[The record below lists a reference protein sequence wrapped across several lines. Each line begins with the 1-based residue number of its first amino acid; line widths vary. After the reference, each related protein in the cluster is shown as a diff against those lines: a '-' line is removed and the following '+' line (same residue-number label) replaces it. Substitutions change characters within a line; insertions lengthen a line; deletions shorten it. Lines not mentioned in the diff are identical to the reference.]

1 MMSIVMKGAEKFQKK
16 IDDTQKEV
24 SKQTWLALVDGAL
37 AIHQTA
43 VDSIKTVKGTRTVK
57 KPNGKIHTLSD
68 PGDPPN
74 TDTGALIKSI
84 AVKYYKSEGRIEVGS
99 FGVGYAMELEFG
111 SYARNLQARPWL
123 RPAFLLN
130 KKNLDEALRL
140 AAKGEYR

>member
-1 MMSIVMKGAEKFQKK
+1 MMSIEMKGAMQFSKIIEETKK
-16 IDDTQKEV
+16 EYSEQI
-24 SKQTWLALVDGAL
+24 WLPLVDGAL

-43 VDSIKTVKGTRTVK
+43 VDNSKTVKGTRTVE
-57 KPNGKIHTLSD
+57 KPSGKIHTLSD